1 MTALPLQVIDNFLLN
16 YHIGHAL
23 VVVFALVM
31 LASLPLRSRKVLAL
45 NTLLFGVIFMVTP
58 YQMVESI
65 LFRLGG
71 LGLVIVAPLLY
82 VTADS

>member
-1 MTALPLQVIDNFLLN
+1 MTALPLQVIDNFLLD

-45 NTLLFGVIFMVTP
+45 NTILFGIVFMVTP
-58 YQMVESI
+58 FQMVETPV
-65 LFRLGG
+65 FRLAG
-71 LGLVIVAPLLY
+71 LALVIVSPILY
-82 VTADS
+82 VTAD